1 MEKQNKIKSSKIIVC
16 FLVLFIFAI
25 ANAQEKI
32 PDGLEDRIDQIRKD
46 WKIPGMAVAIIK
58 DDKVIY
64 AKGFG
69 VREIGKSG
77 KIDERTLFAVAS
89 TTKR

>member
-16 FLVLFIFAI
+16 FLVLFIFSI

-58 DDKVIY
+58 DDKVTGEESQMKAGY
-64 AKGFG
+64 GQTKGLLYYKY
-69 VREIGKSG
+69 IK
-77 KIDERTLFAVAS
+77 
-89 TTKR
+89 